1 MNHEAR
7 TAVDVVH
14 GHDLC
19 IRDPGGDDRA
29 HIPTTD
35 ADHSPPADPDG
46 TDEML
51 APVSEALFDAV
62 DLRPGQTVL
71 DIGCGSGATTL
82 AAATAVDPG
91 GSVHGVDLTAAMLDI
106 ARARLAASGL
116 SNVSLVEG
124 DVQADPLPRGVD
136 VAISRFGTMFFDDPI
151 AAFTNVREALRSGGR
166 LCVATWQPLD
176 ANAWLVI
183 PGAAL
188 LAWITLPDLDG
199 DGPGMFSQSDPATV
213 TATLDAAGW
222 TDIDVTPTKLALPMG
237 RDATHAAARLSDT
250 GVGRAA
256 LDAVP
261 AEQRP
266 AALES
271 VRDALALHCT
281 DDGVHLGAA
290 VLITTAT
297 AP

>member
-1 MNHEAR
+1 
-7 TAVDVVH
+7 
-14 GHDLC
+14 
-19 IRDPGGDDRA
+19 
-29 HIPTTD
+29 
-35 ADHSPPADPDG
+35 
-46 TDEML
+46 
-51 APVSEALFDAV
+51 
-62 DLRPGQTVL
+62 
-71 DIGCGSGATTL
+71 
-82 AAATAVDPG
+82 
-91 GSVHGVDLTAAMLDI
+91 
-106 ARARLAASGL
+106 
-116 SNVSLVEG
+116 
-124 DVQADPLPRGVD
+124 
-136 VAISRFGTMFFDDPI
+136 MFFDDPI
-151 AAFTNVREALRSGGR
+151 AAFTNIRDALRPGGR
-166 LCVATWQPLD
+166 LCIATWQPLD

-199 DGPGMFSQSDPATV
+199 NGPGMFSQSDPATV
-213 TATLDAAGW
+213 TATLAAAGW
-222 TDIDVTPTKLALPMG
+222 TNIDVTPTKLALPMG

-271 VRDALALHCT
+271 VRDALAVHDT